1 MVNGKTVG
9 LRSGARFEM
18 EADWRFCRV
27 LRGGTRALRE
37 ASVEFTPKT
46 AREREDAQAYTERLA
61 SSTLYDVY
69 GETIARIASLPFQK
83 PPVIAA
89 GDELPEQVAK
99 MVDDADRAGTSLSVF
114 AATIYQDAID
124 RGMGMFLV
132 DNVPVQPGTSQV
144 EADAIDAR
152 PYLSRIDPD
161 NLVGF
166 RSETRFGREVCI
178 ELRVRE
184 WVYENNPTTGVDELV
199 EMIRVYTGSTVEVW
213 KRNLGRAAMTDSRET
228 AAASTGDR
236 TEFTLSVP
244 AQPTY
249 FPNGEIPL
257 VVIYTKPVGFMHA
270 KPPLL
275 ELAHLNLKHWNQQS
289 ILDSSIRY
297 CGHPLLFGRGFTT
310 EEREAR
316 PKTGEGARILVQSE
330 TAQLSF
336 VEIAGTSIAAQR
348 EEVAKT
354 EARMRASAADPLQK
368 SSATATGEVR
378 SEMRDQS
385 EAQKWIEALEW
396 GFYRAFVVAC
406 EWLGERVP
414 ESFNISFH
422 RTSSLL
428 QVANPQRTLALKAD
442 VDAGLITPETYL
454 KERARSGDFADD
466 FDPSTEAE
474 AVAMQKERTQQAQM
488 DAMAAQMKAVEDQHQ
503 NDQPADA
510 ASQETPQ
517 PTAA

>member
-1 MVNGKTVG
+1 MVTGKTVG
-9 LRSGARFEM
+9 LRSGARIEM

-37 ASVEFTPKT
+37 AGIEFTPKT
-46 AREREDAQAYTERLA
+46 AREREDGQVYTERLA

-83 PPVIAA
+83 PPVIA
-89 GDELPEQVAK
+89 GIEELPEQVAK
-99 MVDDADRAGTSLSVF
+99 MADDADRAGTSLSVF

-124 RGMGMFLV
+124 RGIGLFLV
-132 DNVPVQPGTSQV
+132 DNVPVQPGTTQTQ
-144 EADAIDAR
+144 ADAIDAR

-166 RSETRFGREVCI
+166 RSEMRFGREVCV

-184 WVYENNPTTGVDELV
+184 WIYETNQATGIDELV
-199 EMIRVYTGSTVEVW
+199 EMIRAYTGESVSVW
-213 KRNLGRAAMTDSRET
+213 KRNLGRAAMTDTRET
-228 AAASTGDR
+228 AASTPGDR
-236 TEFTLSVP
+236 TEFTLAVP
-244 AQPTY
+244 PTPTF
-249 FPNGEIPL
+249 FPGGEIP
-257 VVIYTKPVGFMHA
+257 VVVVYTKQIGFMHG

-297 CGHPLLFGRGFTT
+297 CGHPLLFGRGFTA

-354 EARMRASAADPLQK
+354 EARMRASATDPLQK

-396 GFYRAFVVAC
+396 SFYRAFVIAC
-406 EWLGERVP
+406 QWIGEPVP
-414 ESFNISFH
+414 EGFNISFH

-466 FDPSTEAE
+466 FDPNAEAE
-474 AVAMQKERTQQAQM
+474 AVAMQKERSQQAQM
-488 DAMAAQMKAVEDQHQ
+488 DAMVAQLKAAEAQQPGEQSADDSQ
-503 NDQPADA
+503 NDQ
-510 ASQETPQ
+510 Q